1 MKKNHAAIVILLL
14 LVITAIVW
22 IVTKSNSTGISL
34 CILALCAFL
43 ALDSAVDYWRRRP
56 QGKRAVYQLALTLV
70 GCCGVIVY
78 LVCTLCR

>member
-14 LVITAIVW
+14 LAITAIVW

-34 CILALCAFL
+34 CIIALCAFL
-43 ALDSAVDYWRRRP
+43 ALDSVVDYWRRKP
-56 QGKRAVYQLALTLV
+56 QGKRTVYQLGLTLL
-70 GCCGVIVY
+70 GCVSVIIY